1 MNFIYIYVCFM
12 LLFCTGL
19 SGQQNTSV
27 EKLQSKV
34 DEVLSSSGMDHASL
48 GVSVYN
54 TKTNKLVYG
63 HQPDM
68 MLTPASTQKIVCTGA
83 ALGILGEDFR
93 FETILEMD
101 GELSEEGVLDGNIYL
116 RGGGDPTLGYER
128 FSGGVGRKA
137 QLQIW
142 TDAIKAAGISRVN
155 GCIVGD
161 DSFYDTQSVPSKW
174 VWEDMGNYYGAGAS
188 ALNFHENQYNIQFR
202 TGVSEGASTDIIRVN
217 PPMSQITFLNEV
229 KTGAT
234 GSGDQAYVFAAP
246 YSNYAT
252 VRGTVPPGGKEF
264 TIKAAVPDP
273 SLFAA
278 TQLEMALENSG
289 VSVDQS
295 STTARLILIEGE
307 TQFTACEKRN
317 LLHTQSSVPLSE
329 IVFWANK
336 KSINLYCETLLKM
349 IACKVHDQA
358 NTTYGLKAVKDYWAN
373 RGINLNA
380 FNLQDGS
387 GLSPVNA
394 ISTRNFCKVLSAIKK
409 EDYYETFNNSL
420 SVAGDPNDKGGMR
433 SMLRNTPA
441 ELNLRAKSGYIGG
454 VRSYSGYVDIEAA
467 ELAFSIIVNHY
478 HCSNSA
484 ARVKLTS
491 IMEGISRLEL

>member
-1 MNFIYIYVCFM
+1 MKLRYTYMFM
-12 LLFCTGL
+12 LLFL
-19 SGQQNTSV
+19 PYLLVSGQNASL
-27 EKLQSKV
+27 ENLESKV
-34 DEVLSSSGMDHASL
+34 DQVSNSEGMDHASL
-48 GVSVYN
+48 AVAVYD
-54 TKTNKLVYG
+54 TKTNKMVFG
-63 HQPDM
+63 HQPDLLM
-68 MLTPASTQKIVCTGA
+68 TPASTQKIVCTGA

-101 GELSEEGVLDGNIYL
+101 GQVSEDGTLDGNLYI

-128 FSGGVGRKA
+128 FQGGIGRAA
-137 QLQIW
+137 QLAIW
-142 TDAIKAAGISRVN
+142 TEAVKAAGISRVN

-161 DSFYDTQSVPSKW
+161 DSFFDTQSVPSKW

-188 ALNFHENQYNIQFR
+188 ALNFHENQYNIQFK
-202 TGVSEGASTDIIRVN
+202 TGLKEGASTEIIRVN

-229 KTGAT
+229 KTGAV

-246 YSNYAT
+246 YSTYAT

-278 TQLEMALENSG
+278 SQLEKALEKAG

-295 STTARLILIEGE
+295 STTARLISIEGE
-307 TQFTACEKRN
+307 TQFTPKEERN
-317 LLHTQSSVPLSE
+317 FLHQQSSVPLSE

-336 KSINLYCETLLKM
+336 KSINLYCETMLKM
-349 IACKVHDQA
+349 IGWKVYDKA
-358 NTTYGLKAVKDYWAN
+358 NTTYGLKAVKDYWAS

-387 GLSPVNA
+387 GLSPVNGA
-394 ISTRNFCKVLSAIKK
+394 STRNFCKVLSAIKK
-409 EDYYETFNNSL
+409 EDYYNSFYESL
-420 SVAGDPNDKGGMR
+420 SVAGDPNDKGSMR
-433 SMLRNTPA
+433 GMLRNTPA

-454 VRSYSGYVDIEAA
+454 VRSYSGYVNTAKGD
-467 ELAFSIIVNHY
+467 LAFSVIVNHY
-478 HCSNSA
+478 HCGNSA
-484 ARVKLTS
+484 ARRKLTT
-491 IMEGISRLEL
+491 IMEAISRLEP